1 MFVLKVVLVII
12 GLGIIAAIIDSI
24 KGFYLKRYDYNIYKI
39 QVLFVLSLAFALF
52 FIFWIVQDG
61 SISYDNMI
69 ALAVIGGIL
78 WVSVLIY
85 NIVKASFISG
95 MLVTIF
101 QSIIGVFVVFLL
113 ILFLLEKDEKRK
125 R

>member
-52 FIFWIVQDG
+52 FIFWIGQDG